1 MALLMA
7 FLMTLG
13 CSSQRPGL
21 TLRTNPQAASP
32 EVASTV
38 DHPAPVSTTTPAEP
52 AVQIRLASATDQPQ
66 SPPTVD
72 NPAPEANPQTGVTPL
87 GRPAPLLSAQA
98 TANPPIATG
107 AAPANAP
114 NPVPDKPLPKPDGEL
129 KPLLGETAKTPSSD
143 NAAELASPKNG
154 GKQNAKADGS
164 PEKIPKPQGER
175 AADNPNVGLDRKLLA
190 GGPNPL
196 TIDEVID
203 SVYRSYPL
211 LDAAAQQRGIAAG
224 EQLAAQGNFDTS
236 LSAASENGTL
246 GYYRTHRHRIGLEQ
260 PLMGGGEV
268 FGGHR
273 VGRGYFEPWYKE
285 RETSE
290 GGELRAGFLAPLAR
304 NRNIDSRR
312 AELWRANVGIQA
324 ANPEIQ
330 GQLIEFVREA
340 GYAYWSWVAAGEKL
354 RIADRIFGLTE
365 DRSDGIR
372 RQVEEGLIDPPEL
385 TDNLRLV
392 AEREGNFID
401 AQRRLR
407 QAALKLALFSRAAD
421 GTPAIPGTERLPR
434 FPDPTEIDEQQ
445 VAQDIASA
453 IAQRPEMAV
462 LNFVQR
468 QLEIDLAQ
476 AENETRPN
484 VDAVLGG
491 AQDVGEP
498 VNRLKDKQQFEL
510 DAALY
515 LDVPVQRR
523 KARGKRLATQSKIA
537 QVGAKR
543 QMTQEKIATDVQSVY
558 AALVA
563 AYERVRLTR
572 DAVEN
577 AEDLAQRARRSY
589 AEGAT
594 DLLTVAL
601 REQFAISDAEKAVDA
616 LLLYYLAQVD
626 YRAAMA
632 LDQPP

>member
-7 FLMTLG
+7 SLMTLG
-13 CSSQRPGL
+13 CSSPRPGL
-21 TLRTNPQAASP
+21 TLRTNPQADSP
-32 EVASTV
+32 QVASTV

-52 AVQIRLASATDQPQ
+52 AAQIRLASATDQPQ

-72 NPAPEANPQTGVTPL
+72 NPAPEANPQTGLTPL
-87 GRPAPLLSAQA
+87 EPAPPLSAQA
-98 TANPPIATG
+98 TANPPVATG

-129 KPLLGETAKTPSSD
+129 NPLLGETAKTPSSD
-143 NAAELASPKNG
+143 KAAELASPKDDD
-154 GKQNAKADGS
+154 KEKAKADGS
-164 PEKIPKPQGER
+164 PEEIPKPQGER

-273 VGRGYFEPWYKE
+273 IGRGYFEPWYKE
-285 RETSE
+285 YETSE
-290 GGELRAGFLAPLAR
+290 GGELSAGFLAPLAR

-484 VDAVLGG
+484 VDAVVGG

-572 DAVEN
+572 EAVEN

>member
-72 NPAPEANPQTGVTPL
+72 NPAPEANPQTGLTPL
-87 GRPAPLLSAQA
+87 EPAPPLSAQA

-484 VDAVLGG
+484 VDAVVGG

-572 DAVEN
+572 EAVEN

>member
-572 DAVEN
+572 EAVEN

>member
-13 CSSQRPGL
+13 CSSPRPRL
-21 TLRTNPQAASP
+21 TARTNPQADSP

-38 DHPAPVSTTTPAEP
+38 DQPAPSSTTTPAEP
-52 AVQIRLASATDQPQ
+52 AAQIRLASATDQPQ
-66 SPPTVD
+66 SPSIVD
-72 NPAPEANPQTGVTPL
+72 NPAPEANPQIGVTPL
-87 GRPAPLLSAQA
+87 GPAPPLSAQA
-98 TANPPIATG
+98 TANPPIVTG
-107 AAPANAP
+107 AVPANAL
-114 NPVPDKPLPKPDGEL
+114 NPVPDKPLPAPDAKG
-129 KPLLGETAKTPSSD
+129 KPLLGETASRPSSD
-143 NAAELASPKNG
+143 NSAELASPKDDDKKNP
-154 GKQNAKADGS
+154 KADQS
-164 PEKIPKPQGER
+164 PERLPKPQGER

-285 RETSE
+285 RETGE

-407 QAALKLALFSRAAD
+407 QAALKLALFSRTAD

-434 FPDPTEIDEQQ
+434 FPDPIEINEQQ
-445 VAQDIASA
+445 VAGDIANA

-476 AENETRPN
+476 AENETLPN

-543 QMTQEKIATDVQSVY
+543 QMTQEKIATEVQSVY

-563 AYERVRLTR
+563 AYERVRLTQE
-572 DAVEN
+572 AVDN

>member
-13 CSSQRPGL
+13 CSSPRPGL

-32 EVASTV
+32 EVDSTV
-38 DHPAPVSTTTPAEP
+38 EHPAPVSTTTPAEP
-52 AVQIRLASATDQPQ
+52 AAQIRLASATDQPQ

-87 GRPAPLLSAQA
+87 GPAPPLSAQA

-114 NPVPDKPLPKPDGEL
+114 KPVPDKPLPKPDGEL

-143 NAAELASPKNG
+143 NAAELASPKNDD
-154 GKQNAKADGS
+154 KQNAKADGS

-563 AYERVRLTR
+563 AHERVRLTR

>member
-1 MALLMA
+1 
-7 FLMTLG
+7 
-13 CSSQRPGL
+13 
-21 TLRTNPQAASP
+21 
-32 EVASTV
+32 
-38 DHPAPVSTTTPAEP
+38 
-52 AVQIRLASATDQPQ
+52 
-66 SPPTVD
+66 
-72 NPAPEANPQTGVTPL
+72 
-87 GRPAPLLSAQA
+87 
-98 TANPPIATG
+98 
-107 AAPANAP
+107 
-114 NPVPDKPLPKPDGEL
+114 
-129 KPLLGETAKTPSSD
+129 
-143 NAAELASPKNG
+143 
-154 GKQNAKADGS
+154 
-164 PEKIPKPQGER
+164 
-175 AADNPNVGLDRKLLA
+175 
-190 GGPNPL
+190 
-196 TIDEVID
+196 
-203 SVYRSYPL
+203 
-211 LDAAAQQRGIAAG
+211 
-224 EQLAAQGNFDTS
+224 
-236 LSAASENGTL
+236 
-246 GYYRTHRHRIGLEQ
+246 
-260 PLMGGGEV
+260 MGGGEV

-476 AENETRPN
+476 AENETQPN

-572 DAVEN
+572 EAVEN